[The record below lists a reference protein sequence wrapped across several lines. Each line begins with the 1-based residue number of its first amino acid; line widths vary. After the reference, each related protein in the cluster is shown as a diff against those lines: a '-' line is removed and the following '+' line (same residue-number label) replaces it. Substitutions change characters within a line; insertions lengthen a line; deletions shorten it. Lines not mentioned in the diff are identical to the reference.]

1 MENKVIRTIKSRV
14 STRNYANKR
23 VPIKKLEQVLE
34 AGKLAPSGMNRQICS
49 ILALRKKTYVETLRK
64 LAQEVRGKDSFYGAS
79 TLILVY
85 GPRDDKFTVQD
96 ASCILENMFI
106 ATESL
111 GLGSCWIDCV
121 DELLNTPTGLK
132 LRKKLGLTENDY
144 VVGTCIVGYI
154 AGDKPQ
160 PKPRREDLVRIL

>member
-79 TLILVY
+79 TLVLVY
-85 GPRDDKFTVQD
+85 
-96 ASCILENMFI
+96 MFI